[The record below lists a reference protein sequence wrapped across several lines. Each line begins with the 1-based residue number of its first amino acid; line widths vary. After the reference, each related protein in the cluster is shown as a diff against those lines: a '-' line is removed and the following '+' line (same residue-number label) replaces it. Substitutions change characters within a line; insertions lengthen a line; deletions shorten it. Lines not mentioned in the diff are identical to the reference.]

1 MKVDYDVLVVG
12 AGIAGEEASLNL
24 AEMGYK
30 VLLVEKG
37 PSIGGK
43 MILLSKTFPTL
54 DCASC
59 ISTPKMAAT
68 YHHPNITLITYA
80 EVKKIVRK
88 DDGSFK
94 VRLLQKPR
102 YVDEPACTGCQQCEI
117 SCPVMVPDEF
127 NFGLTVRKAAYI
139 PFSTAVPKKA
149 VIDIDNCILCGA
161 CERVCPASCID
172 FSQTPQEIEYTV
184 GAVILST
191 GFELFAAERK
201 PLYGYERY
209 KNVITAMQM
218 ERLLA
223 PTRPYNTVLR
233 PSDGKVPDNIA
244 FVLCVGSRDKTVEN
258 PICSRVCCMYSLKH
272 TQLLMGVLPVADIT
286 IYYMDI
292 RAFGKGYEEFYQQTK
307 AMGASLVKG
316 RVAKIEE
323 KENGNLILHYEDI
336 DNGGVKK
343 QAEHDLVVLS
353 VGLLPNAEI
362 TGTFKKDKLLLDDF
376 HFIKEID
383 EDMHPGK
390 TNIDGVF
397 VAGTSSG
404 PMDIPDTILHA
415 AAAATHAAAHVEKT
429 RGGR

>member
-1 MKVDYDVLVVG
+1 MDYDVLVVG

-24 AEMGYK
+24 ANMGYK
-30 VLLVEKG
+30 ILLVEKG
-37 PSIGGK
+37 PSIGGN
-43 MILLSKTFPTL
+43 MVLLSKVFPTL

-59 ISTPKMAAT
+59 ISTPKMAETA
-68 YHHPNITLITYA
+68 HHPNITITTYA

-88 DDGSFK
+88 DGGSFK
-94 VRLLQKPR
+94 IRLLQKPR
-102 YVDEPACTGCQQCEI
+102 YVNESACTGCRQCEKI
-117 SCPVMVPDEF
+117 CPVMVPDEF
-127 NFGLTVRKAAYI
+127 NFGLPVVRKAAYI
-139 PFSTAVPKKA
+139 PFDTAVPLKA

-161 CERVCPASCID
+161 CERVCPPGCID
-172 FSQTPQEIEYTV
+172 FTQTPQEIEYTV
-184 GAVILST
+184 GSVILST

-233 PSDGKVPDNIA
+233 PSDGKVPDSIA
-244 FVLCVGSRDKTVEN
+244 YVLCVGSRDNTVEN
-258 PICSRVCCMYSLKH
+258 PICSRVCCMYSLKQA
-272 TQLLMGVLPVADIT
+272 QLLMGVLPLADIT
-286 IYYMDI
+286 IYHMDI

-307 AMGASLVKG
+307 AMGTVLVKG
-316 RVAKIEE
+316 RVGKIEE

-353 VGLLPNAEI
+353 VGLLPNTEI
-362 TGTFKKDKLLLDDF
+362 MGTFKKDKLLLDDF

-404 PMDIPDTILHA
+404 PMDIPDTIVHA

>member
-1 MKVDYDVLVVG
+1 VDYDVLVIG
-12 AGIAGEEASLNL
+12 AGIAGEEASLSL
-24 AEMGYK
+24 GEMGYK

-43 MILLSKTFPTL
+43 MVLLSKTFPTL

-68 YHHPNITLITYA
+68 YHHPNITLMTYA
-80 EVKKIVRK
+80 DIKEVTRNK
-88 DDGSFK
+88 DGSFK

-102 YVDEPACTGCQQCEI
+102 YINEAACTACQECEK

-139 PFSTAVPKKA
+139 PFSTAIPTKA
-149 VIDIDNCILCGA
+149 VIDIDNCILCGL
-161 CERVCPASCID
+161 CEKACPASCID
-172 FSQTPQEIEYTV
+172 FTQLPREVEFTV
-184 GAVILST
+184 GSVIIST
-191 GFELFAAERK
+191 GFELFDAEKK
-201 PLYGYERY
+201 PAYGYGRY

-233 PSDGKVPDNIA
+233 LSDGKVPDNIA
-244 FVLCVGSRDKTVEN
+244 YVLCAGSRDNTVEN
-258 PICSRVCCMYSLKH
+258 KICSRVCCMYSLKQA
-272 TQLLMGVLPVADIT
+272 QLLMGVLPLADIT
-286 IYYMDI
+286 LYYMDI

-307 AMGASLVKG
+307 TMGTNLVKG
-316 RVAKIEE
+316 RIGKIDE

-336 DNGGVKK
+336 DNGAVKK
-343 QAEHDLVVLS
+343 QAEHDLVVLA
-353 VGLLPNAEI
+353 VGLVPNTEI
-362 TGTFKKDKLLLDDF
+362 TEVFKEDKLLLDDS

-383 EDMHPGK
+383 EDLHPGK
-390 TNIDGVF
+390 TSIDGVF

-404 PMDIPDTILHA
+404 PMDIPDTIIHA
-415 AAAATHAAAHVEKT
+415 AAAAGHAAVHVEKLKK
-429 RGGR
+429 GSQ

>member
-1 MKVDYDVLVVG
+1 VDYDVLVVG

-43 MILLSKTFPTL
+43 MVLLSKTFPTL

-80 EVKKIVRK
+80 EVTETVRK
-88 DDGSFK
+88 EDGSFK

-102 YVDEPACTGCQQCEI
+102 YINESACTGCQQCEI
-117 SCPVMVPDEF
+117 NCPVMIPDEF

-139 PFSTAVPKKA
+139 PFSTAIPQKA

-161 CERVCPASCID
+161 CEKVCPAGCID
-172 FSQTPQEIEYTV
+172 FTQTPQEIEYTV
-184 GAVILST
+184 GSVILST
-191 GFELFAAERK
+191 GFELFDAERK
-201 PLYGYERY
+201 VQYGYKRY
-209 KNVITAMQM
+209 KNVITAMLM

-244 FVLCVGSRDKTVEN
+244 FILCTGSRDNTVEN
-258 PICSRVCCMYSLKH
+258 PVCSRVCCMYSFKH
-272 TQLLMGVLPVADIT
+272 TQLLMGILPLADIT

-292 RAFGKGYEEFYQQTK
+292 RAFGKGYEEFFQQTK
-307 AMGASLVKG
+307 AMGAFLVKG
-316 RVAKIEE
+316 RVARIEE
-323 KENGNLILHYEDI
+323 NENGNLILHYEDI

-353 VGLLPNAEI
+353 IGLLPNIEI
-362 TGTFKKDKLLLDDF
+362 TGAFKKDKLLLDDF
-376 HFIKEID
+376 HFIKEVD
-383 EDMHPGK
+383 EDIHPGK
-390 TNIDGVF
+390 TSIDGVF
-397 VAGTSSG
+397 LAGTSSG

-415 AAAATHAAAHVEKT
+415 AAAATHSAVHVEKIK
-429 RGGR
+429 RGR

>member
-1 MKVDYDVLVVG
+1 MDYDVLVVG

-43 MILLSKTFPTL
+43 MVLLSKTFPTL

-80 EVKKIVRK
+80 EVTEAVRK
-88 DDGSFK
+88 EDGSFK

-102 YVDEPACTGCQQCEI
+102 YINESACTGCQQCEI
-117 SCPVMVPDEF
+117 NCPVMIPDEF

-139 PFSTAVPKKA
+139 PFSTAIPQKA
-149 VIDIDNCILCGA
+149 VIDIDNCIICGA
-161 CERVCPASCID
+161 CEKVCPAGCID
-172 FSQTPQEIEYTV
+172 FTQTPQEIEYTV
-184 GAVILST
+184 GSVILST
-191 GFELFAAERK
+191 GFELFDAERK
-201 PLYGYERY
+201 VQYGYKRY

-244 FVLCVGSRDKTVEN
+244 FILCTGSRDNTVEN
-258 PICSRVCCMYSLKH
+258 PACSRVCCMYSFKH
-272 TQLLMGVLPVADIT
+272 TQLLMGIIPLADIT
-286 IYYMDI
+286 LYYMDI
-292 RAFGKGYEEFYQQTK
+292 RAFGKGYEEFFQQTK
-307 AMGASLVKG
+307 AMGAFLVKG
-316 RVAKIEE
+316 RIARIEE
-323 KENGNLILHYEDI
+323 NEIGNLILHYEDI
-336 DNGGVKK
+336 DNEGVKK

-353 VGLLPNAEI
+353 IGLLPNTEI
-362 TGTFKKDKLLLDDF
+362 TGAFKKDKLLLDDF
-376 HFIKEID
+376 HFIKEVD

-390 TNIDGVF
+390 TSIEGVF
-397 VAGTSSG
+397 IAGTSSG

-415 AAAATHAAAHVEKT
+415 AAAATHSAAHVEKIK
-429 RGGR
+429 RGR

>member
-1 MKVDYDVLVVG
+1 MTVDYDVLVVG

-43 MILLSKTFPTL
+43 MVLLSKTFPTL

-68 YHHPNITLITYA
+68 YHHPNITLITCA
-80 EVKKIVRK
+80 EVTEAVRK
-88 DDGSFK
+88 EDGSFK

-102 YVDEPACTGCQQCEI
+102 YINESACTGCQQCEI
-117 SCPVMVPDEF
+117 NCPVMIPDEF

-139 PFSTAVPKKA
+139 PFSTAIPQKA
-149 VIDIDNCILCGA
+149 VIDIDNCIICGA
-161 CERVCPASCID
+161 CEKVCPAGCID
-172 FSQTPQEIEYTV
+172 FTQTPQEIEYTV
-184 GAVILST
+184 GSVILST
-191 GFELFAAERK
+191 GFELFDAERK
-201 PLYGYERY
+201 VQYGYKRY

-244 FVLCVGSRDKTVEN
+244 FILCTGSRDNTVEN
-258 PICSRVCCMYSLKH
+258 PACSRVCCMYSFKH
-272 TQLLMGVLPVADIT
+272 TQLLMGILPLADIT
-286 IYYMDI
+286 LYYMDI
-292 RAFGKGYEEFYQQTK
+292 RAFGKGYEEFFQQTK
-307 AMGASLVKG
+307 AMGAFLVKG
-316 RVAKIEE
+316 RSARIEE
-323 KENGNLILHYEDI
+323 NEIGNLILHYEDI

-353 VGLLPNAEI
+353 IGLLPNTEI
-362 TGTFKKDKLLLDDF
+362 TGAFKKDKLLLDDF
-376 HFIKEID
+376 HFIKEVD

-390 TNIDGVF
+390 TSIEGVF
-397 VAGTSSG
+397 IAGTSSG

-415 AAAATHAAAHVEKT
+415 AAAATHSAAHVEKIK
-429 RGGR
+429 RGR